1 MGFCRVRV
9 ESLSASQHLQPAHNR
24 VSTLPCL
31 YVQVSLRASVQRS
44 LPTCR
49 PHQESDSS
57 PSGNDAVVDST
68 PAHRDSQ
75 HLHVGHCGAIY
86 ACVSWGSTGLMAES
100 NKRQASATSCC
111 YPTARRCAASGCTGS
126 EVRARCTANQRV
138 VTITICQA
146 YRRAPLVLW
155 LVLLAAS
162 PSSAA
167 VWVSTD
173 GSDTTSCGSS
183 LKEACRTMESAIEQ

>member
-1 MGFCRVRV
+1 MKVLCCLIAVFQQPCSPGARV
-9 ESLSASQHLQPAHNR
+9 LQQH
-24 VSTLPCL
+24 VT
-31 YVQVSLRASVQRS
+31 
-44 LPTCR
+44 TCR
-49 PHQESDSS
+49 PHQDSDSS
-57 PSGNDAVVDST
+57 SSGNAVVNIT

-100 NKRQASATSCC
+100 NKRQASATSRC
-111 YPTARRCAASGCTGS
+111 YPTARRCPASGCTGS
-126 EVRARCTANQRV
+126 EVRARYTANQKV

-146 YRRAPLVLW
+146 CRRAPLVLW

>member
-1 MGFCRVRV
+1 M
-9 ESLSASQHLQPAHNR
+9 
-24 VSTLPCL
+24 PCL
-31 YVQVSLRASVQRS
+31 HGARVLHVT
-44 LPTCR
+44 TCR
-49 PHQESDSS
+49 PHQEPDSS
-57 PSGNDAVVDST
+57 PSGNEAVVDST

-75 HLHVGHCGAIY
+75 HLHVGYSGAIY

-100 NKRQASATSCC
+100 NKRQASATSRC
-111 YPTARRCAASGCTGS
+111 YPTARRCPASGCTGS
-126 EVRARCTANQRV
+126 EVRARYTANQKV

-146 YRRAPLVLW
+146 CRRAPLVLW

-173 GSDTTSCGSS
+173 GRKTTPCGSS
-183 LKEACRTMESAIEQ
+183 LEEACRTMEFAIEQ